1 VFQLVLRDS
10 TQTQCYPAVTHEHLH
25 CAYDCVFITACCNN
39 NKLTTQG
46 KMKKEVT
53 DLDGLRYMM
62 NMLKEVR
69 ARESGIDME
78 INPILNMYRYV

>member
-1 VFQLVLRDS
+1 
-10 TQTQCYPAVTHEHLH
+10 
-25 CAYDCVFITACCNN
+25 
-39 NKLTTQG
+39 
-46 KMKKEVT
+46 MKKEVT

-78 INPILNMYRYV
+78 INPILNMYRYVV